1 MEHTTMSQTQYQA
14 VTDRIITML
23 EQGTRPWAKS
33 WKPGTVAAVNF
44 VRPLSGATG
53 KPYTGINTLS
63 LWVAAELR
71 GFQSRYWFTF
81 KAAKAAGGSVKKGAK
96 AELAFYVGKHTVRDA
111 GAPEGDESERTI
123 SFLKAYPVF
132 NADECE
138 GLPAKFYAAEPVA
151 PAPVVNGRIE
161 SVDSFVANLR
171 ADIAHGGDRA
181 FYMPSTDAVR
191 MPHLAQFDA
200 PESYY
205 AVLLHELTHWTAAPA
220 RCDRQLGKR
229 FGDDAYAAEELV
241 AELGAAFLCAD
252 LAISAE
258 PREDHASYL
267 ASWLRVLKADNR
279 AIFRAAALAERA
291 AGYMHA
297 QQPAADPL
305 EVIEGEAEPLAM
317 AA

>member
-1 MEHTTMSQTQYQA
+1 MGLNQYQT
-14 VTDRIITML
+14 VTDRIVAML
-23 EQGTRPWAKS
+23 ESGVRPWQKS
-33 WKPGTVAAVNF
+33 WKAGGATVTGPIQ
-44 VRPLSGATG
+44 RPLSGATG
-53 KPYTGINTLS
+53 RAYTGVNVVN

-81 KAAKAAGGSVKKGAK
+81 KAAKDAGGSVRKGAK
-96 AELAFYVGKHTVRDA
+96 SELAFFVGKTTVRDEN
-111 GAPEGDESERTI
+111 APEGDDSTDRTI
-123 SFLKAYPVF
+123 SFMRAYHVF

-138 GLPAKFYAAEPVA
+138 GLPAKFYGAKPTE

-161 SVDSFVANLR
+161 SVDSFVASLNASL
-171 ADIAHGGDRA
+171 AHGGDRA
-181 FYMPSTDAVR
+181 FYSPAMDSVR
-191 MPHLAQFDA
+191 MPHLAQFDR

-205 AVLLHELTHWTAAPA
+205 ATLLHELTHWTSAPA

-229 FGDDAYAAEELV
+229 FGDNAYAAEELV

-252 LAISAE
+252 LAVTAE

-267 ASWLRVLKADNR
+267 ASWLKVLREDNR

-291 AGYMHA
+291 AAFMHG
-297 QQPAADPL
+297 QQPAADPA
-305 EVIEGEAEPLAM
+305 EVIGEPLAL